1 MKEKIRQAVES
12 YIADYGDSGEVR
24 DEHEKLCGFVDTIR
38 KYMEKQ
44 DKNYFLSSE
53 EFLDK
58 VERRLQRIPATE
70 AERDLIFDCAYLLLL
85 KF

>member
-1 MKEKIRQAVES
+1 
-12 YIADYGDSGEVR
+12 
-24 DEHEKLCGFVDTIR
+24 
-38 KYMEKQ
+38 MEKQ
-44 DKNYFLSSE
+44 DKNYFLTSE

-85 KF
+85 KI